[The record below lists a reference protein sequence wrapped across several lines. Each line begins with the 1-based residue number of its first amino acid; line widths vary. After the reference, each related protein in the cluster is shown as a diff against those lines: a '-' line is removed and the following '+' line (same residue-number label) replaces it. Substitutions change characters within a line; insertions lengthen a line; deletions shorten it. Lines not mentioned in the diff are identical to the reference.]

1 MYPTPLRMNNI
12 MDANST
18 VNMRDS
24 IVEKSKGSIVFKK
37 QNSEEKKNVGNANET
52 KNCNQNSEEAKKPQ
66 TEVIRSKKPIFKKNP
81 LIKLT
86 EKI

>member
-37 QNSEEKKNVGNANET
+37 QNSEEKKNVGNANEA
-52 KNCNQNSEEAKKPQ
+52 KNFNLNSAETKKPQ
-66 TEVIRSKKPIFKKNP
+66 IEVIRSKNPILKRI
-81 LIKLT
+81 L
-86 EKI
+86 